1 MPTSSLPPKKEM
13 EAGIPDEPQSIS
25 RGSGPQGRDSLAA
38 KLRDVAPA
46 GKGSV
51 RSRTRREEVSSSGFW
66 KQRQEP
72 NQTAKS
78 QRESFTMAPM
88 VWQLLRRRLQDQ
100 QRSRNSSALK
110 RATREKASRGLR
122 TFALTADVKEAH
134 RQVLIDPRDWHLLGC
149 QSEPGAGV
157 FNNTVGTFG
166 ITSASYYWSRVVSSI
181 ARLTGRRRGIWSS
194 RTTTT
199 WKREEHS
206 IGWR

>member
-1 MPTSSLPPKKEM
+1 MGPGTRMPCLPAVYRPKKKWRLASQTNPRAYLE
-13 EAGIPDEPQSIS
+13 EADPKERQLGGETTRRCARWQ
-25 RGSGPQGRDSLAA
+25 R
-38 KLRDVAPA
+38 
-46 GKGSV
+46 SV

-149 QSEPGAGV
+149 QSEPAQVCSTIQWEPSG
-157 FNNTVGTFG
+157 
-166 ITSASYYWSRVVSSI
+166 SHLR
-181 ARLTGRRRGIWSS
+181 
-194 RTTTT
+194 RTTGPESF
-199 WKREEHS
+199 RRS
-206 IGWR
+206 PS